1 MTATTRVDFGLVK
14 GLGAGV
20 GRKAARAMTHA
31 SAARRTTGRIN
42 AVRTQPNA
50 NVGWGRESLGGSE
63 SLVRSSVGSL
73 RVSSPRYL
81 APTKTPTTKH
91 TTTTLRRAIGGSGSF
106 DEGDPSETP
115 ALVSKQSEESAG
127 DMKEVAFWVAA
138 ACLFGAGVGLV
149 DNLFV
154 FVLVFE
160 YFKVPPTQQT
170 KVLSYGIGGTC
181 RGFPKLTRRFTGDC
195 YKYIT
200 NALWRPDY
208 ARLCPARLLLPVCR
222 LPRV

>member
-1 MTATTRVDFGLVK
+1 M
-14 GLGAGV
+14 
-20 GRKAARAMTHA
+20 
-31 SAARRTTGRIN
+31 
-42 AVRTQPNA
+42 
-50 NVGWGRESLGGSE
+50 
-63 SLVRSSVGSL
+63 VRSSVGSL

-127 DMKEVAFWVAA
+127 DLKEVAFWVAA
-138 ACLFGAGVGLV
+138 ACLFGAGVGLVEGPQKAEEFFSGYLLEQSLSV

-170 KVLSYGIGGTC
+170 KVLSYGIGGAC

>member
-1 MTATTRVDFGLVK
+1 
-14 GLGAGV
+14 
-20 GRKAARAMTHA
+20 
-31 SAARRTTGRIN
+31 
-42 AVRTQPNA
+42 
-50 NVGWGRESLGGSE
+50 
-63 SLVRSSVGSL
+63 
-73 RVSSPRYL
+73 
-81 APTKTPTTKH
+81 
-91 TTTTLRRAIGGSGSF
+91 
-106 DEGDPSETP
+106 
-115 ALVSKQSEESAG
+115 
-127 DMKEVAFWVAA
+127 MKEVAFWVAA
-138 ACLFGAGVGLV
+138 ACLFGAGVGLVEGPQKAEEFFSGYLLEQSLSV